1 MVLNIDGASR
11 GNPGPSA
18 IGVVIRDE
26 NRRVIARI
34 SRRIGEATNNQAEY
48 TALIEGLKKAL
59 ELGARR
65 VEIFSDS
72 ALLVNQLQ
80 GKYKIKNTG
89 IRLLY
94 SQVVKLVGSLE
105 SFKISLVPREQNQE
119 ADSLANQALNHS

>member
-59 ELGARR
+59 ELGARE

-72 ALLVNQLQ
+72 ELLVNQLL

-89 IRLLY
+89 LKLLY
-94 SQVVKLVGSLE
+94 SEVVKLVGFLE

-119 ADSLANQALNHS
+119 ADSLANQALNTG

>member
-59 ELGARR
+59 ELGARE

-72 ALLVNQLQ
+72 ELLVNQLL

-94 SQVVKLVGSLE
+94 SEVVKLVGFLE

-119 ADSLANQALNHS
+119 ADSLANQALNTG

>member
-26 NRRVIARI
+26 NRKVIARI
-34 SRRIGEATNNQAEY
+34 SRRIGETTNNQAEY

-72 ALLVNQLQ
+72 ELLVNQLQ

-94 SQVVKLVGSLE
+94 SEVVKLVGSLE
-105 SFKISLVPREQNQE
+105 SFKISLIPREQNQE
-119 ADSLANQALNHS
+119 ADFLANQALNHS

>member
-26 NRRVIARI
+26 NRKVIARI

-59 ELGARR
+59 ELGARE

-72 ALLVNQLQ
+72 ELLVNQLL

-94 SQVVKLVGSLE
+94 SEVVKLVGFLE

-119 ADSLANQALNHS
+119 ADSLANQALNTG

>member
-26 NRRVIARI
+26 NRKVIARI

-59 ELGARR
+59 ELGARE

-72 ALLVNQLQ
+72 ELLVNQLL

-89 IRLLY
+89 LKLLY
-94 SQVVKLVGSLE
+94 SEVVKLVGFLE

-119 ADSLANQALNHS
+119 ADSLANQALNTG

>member
-26 NRRVIARI
+26 NRKVIARI

-72 ALLVNQLQ
+72 ELLVNQLQ

-94 SQVVKLVGSLE
+94 SEVVKLVGSLE
-105 SFKISLVPREQNQE
+105 SFKISLIPREQNQE
-119 ADSLANQALNHS
+119 ADFLANQALNHS